1 MAVKIRLR
9 RMGTKQTPHYRVVVA
24 DSRAARGGRFLE
36 NLGTYDPLKHPVGI
50 AIDEERAL
58 RWLQKGAQPTDTVRQ
73 LLSKIG
79 VMRRYAELRAKP
91 QATAASA

>member
-1 MAVKIRLR
+1 
-9 RMGTKQTPHYRVVVA
+9 VVVA

-50 AIDEERAL
+50 AIDAERAL

-79 VMRRYAELRAKP
+79 VMRRYAELRIKP
-91 QATAASA
+91 QAAVSA

>member
-1 MAVKIRLR
+1 
-9 RMGTKQTPHYRVVVA
+9 MGTKQTPHYRVVVA

-73 LLSKIG
+73 LLSRIG

>member
-79 VMRRYAELRAKP
+79 VMRRYAELRIKP
-91 QATAASA
+91 QAAVSA

>member
-50 AIDEERAL
+50 ALDEERAL

-79 VMRRYAELRAKP
+79 VMRRYAELRIKP
-91 QATAASA
+91 QAAASA

>member
-1 MAVKIRLR
+1 
-9 RMGTKQTPHYRVVVA
+9 VVA

-50 AIDEERAL
+50 AIDAERAL

-79 VMRRYAELRAKP
+79 VMRRYAELRIKP
-91 QATAASA
+91 QAAVSA